1 MEGREKFKV
10 KKGKEDNGIREKRNA
25 HRRKKR
31 AKLI

>member
-1 MEGREKFKV
+1 MEGREQIKV
-10 KKGKEDNGIREKRNA
+10 KKEKEENGTREKRNA

>member
-1 MEGREKFKV
+1 MEEREKNKA
-10 KKGKEDNGIREKRNA
+10 KKGERKNGIREKRNA